1 MAERYRPITQYDEQF
16 EDKEVEQSEKNR
28 DNIELFE
35 NSTSYNP
42 EDLLLLSQEDAKTA
56 LDIERAAKDPQAFVS
71 VERSKQDLD
80 IAEGKVPGGNLLGHG
95 RQQVVY
101 NVQDIM
107 NPEID
112 KDGSLAA
119 SIGLP
124 RDLRKNWN
132 VLTHAID
139 TIRTEKLKGQN
150 LESSINI
157 KGIRE
162 KAANQE
168 RELTE
173 DEIEEIA
180 ELEADI
186 QENLEGIESN
196 EAQNKDRERIIGEY
210 WLNQL
215 EEDKQRGGG
224 FFGLNSISELAD
236 SLGGSYSEIAT
247 MAQTYAAGALFRAG
261 RRYAVAG
268 LVSAGTAATGYTVGT
283 GGSGIMGPQAIIGAI
298 IAAGGFLWGVASQ
311 YNQRSA
317 ESYAEMYGA
326 YDSKVAEDINHFKL
340 VNGREPNE
348 EEIAKI
354 KSKAEY
360 GIQDVYEQNMALL
373 TSDAIEMGLAFVPW
387 WNKLR
392 AVGKGVSNPYLR
404 KAAQAGVGGAF
415 MVGGGISEQMEEGYQ
430 HLIQENYQDGEYGEE
445 GFWRAVG
452 NSIGTYGETGKGV
465 ALHALTGLFDYRA
478 IGTRTASSGF
488 RAAANSGMAL
498 GLAMGG
504 GHAAAGKVIQ
514 KGTDQ
519 YNLQR
524 YGGDVDLIMGQFGPQ
539 AVEDR
544 IINEEQRVARLKWL
558 FEKTKEG
565 KGNFLN
571 KQGIRR
577 LAKAYQTLKQIDE
590 SIFEGIDEGEML
602 QSFADAEHFS
612 DLLSEEKFSDLTE
625 SGAENAFIQL
635 MRFSEVA
642 REQKTKLSEA
652 STVLQSEIDGITETD
667 LVAYDDEQKDNAR
680 RAMILKSKL
689 GTLNALIK
697 AQEKNK
703 EKRTPEEIE
712 EDKKRFEFLDDKN
725 KRLNLMSRAIDLQ
738 SLKQQR
744 KELQKKYDSLISESG
759 LSKNE
764 IRKKENI
771 QGAYHQVITH
781 SQSGKLA
788 NYFVADML
796 QSSSGKA
803 LENHATVQDFKN
815 NMEEVME
822 NAEEEKREEKE
833 EQEKIVTPDGSNDLK
848 NGDEAYYG
856 GKKGRYRE
864 IGGEHYFVPEEFKDL
879 NDGEIALLNHPEVVK
894 LNGPQDLS
902 TKKTKEKVE
911 SETKTK
917 VKKAKEKQDAPADQQ
932 DSTLENVEEKQEEVN
947 EEANEGLEAT
957 EGDPTEDEESNSD
970 IVEGDSASN
979 DPSLKLTTSGA
990 RNFSKYILSKIRN
1003 IFIDK
1008 SINVAIK
1015 LNNSKYKKL
1024 ETNAEELKDLA
1035 KALTTGVDPDTL
1047 TEKQQALL
1055 DKIAKEMGSL
1065 LYLEANPNAKADFIP
1080 PTNVGNKNLILAN
1093 YVKILSQVIENR
1105 ANKKE
1110 SYVSV
1115 TNPSYGYNNINGL
1128 KSSVQSL
1135 FTGNQEIQIGI
1146 SNGNTIIRGN
1156 DPIKALRAGVKGRI
1170 YAVVNGITVKLNHRN
1185 LNEQEAEILFEL
1197 LTLRLQAKGDQQYQ
1211 DSGLTVM
1218 EYINLLVPTYSAEKA
1233 KKLSNTGHSLFL
1245 GNNSVQFGDQRG
1257 QIITEDNIEAQ
1268 KENFLAWAQANKKRR
1283 IQGKALGK
1291 NMFQALGIKGKEKIV
1306 FLGQEYTNESKYD
1319 DVLYAG
1325 EDASNHVIS
1334 TDVKLIDGSPISLKY
1349 AGVDSKVVTQ
1359 EKKDDT
1365 EDQTPK
1371 DPEGGAADETGDGL
1385 FMDTT
1390 VDPNAE
1396 IGERVNQEEAKKW
1409 LLKILGP
1416 SIPIEFTPVLIRM
1429 ANMDGFSYGKFHAAM
1444 ITLSMKAPAGVEYHE
1459 AYHAIEELFLTDK
1472 EIQSLLEEG
1481 RKKYPKPSEDV
1492 IASFLKKYPGISRN
1506 TAERIY
1512 YSEVR
1517 AEDYRMYELGA
1528 KDAGL
1533 GTKTL
1538 RWFKMLKGLVTYIF
1552 TNKMTADL
1560 LFHRISSGFYAKKGP
1575 RPDKVAMW
1583 KRNDMTMALDSETKN
1598 PIPERTV
1605 KNTAKF
1611 LITKIINLP
1620 VEKGGMGGYVNIN
1633 NLTDFQL
1640 DPETLKG
1647 FLKEVKR
1654 QLKASKVIPEKDK
1667 AYYRDNIDSIADL
1680 LLETTAEQEI
1690 LLQQATQEYELALQQ
1705 AELEQ
1710 DEREASAIIKKARR
1724 DFKRAQL
1731 QARPTLVKEMIKEL
1745 MLIGIE
1751 ERTKLEIKEGEQTET
1766 QEKEAEAQDEQ
1777 NKDVVAATKHSY
1789 ESSNKDNATVNTKM
1803 VLNFLFQKKFTK
1815 DRGITFERDPYT
1827 GIPVAADFSSVWN
1840 TLEEELANIV
1850 QYAKQGKDGVEYVFV
1865 ADQMRKKIKEL
1876 AKKDPTFGQVTAI
1889 LKNLSQNEQIQFFEA
1904 FSKSSNNFL
1913 QSQKENKSNKKNEVT
1928 KKYRFFNPLKNSK
1941 KFRVFENWLENIKDV
1956 RLYNENISEAE
1967 RQAHA
1972 RKILKAWINLYT
1984 NLFDSLYEDKTYFN
1998 AKEDLEKIERL
2009 SKALNTIGINI
2020 DSNALLSLF
2029 NSENSLKENRKLLSD
2044 INMLFTAQNAS
2055 YSPALIAQG
2064 KGDFNYDEL
2073 NPIKGEKR
2081 IVLKLAQEA
2090 SRFNKDY
2097 GQNTIVGATGSSY
2110 WGFSPNHFLKK
2121 RLNQFKSSAAY
2132 YVGNLRESLFH
2143 KDSLLLDYLEMEE
2156 AEVEAR
2162 IFSGFKLKGAKEGK
2176 DYTDLSAAEE
2186 RSLRINMGI
2195 QDIFIPMTPAD
2206 KGSWNII
2213 SGFKAITLGDLREGF
2228 EYNKETDTY
2237 ILPEKVKK
2245 IFSRY
2250 AITELKRMAQTHVAL
2265 FGENAL
2271 PNEKLVQHYHYRKL
2285 NKDGT
2290 PNRKTGNGLKSQI
2303 FTSFNDKKVLEKM
2316 GILNKDGTI
2325 VPTDQLMQ
2333 NEEFNK
2339 VIDNALNSLIKTEI
2353 EAAKKEE
2360 IIKTTESG
2368 DIASLGEIDTEIGVK
2383 VAGVV
2388 GSTDKAVRMMIAK
2401 YALSGTIAN
2410 VETLKVFSG
2419 DPAFYKN
2426 MPDLSKRIPGIIAPG
2441 KDLIISSP
2449 DEVFYRAAVLQD
2461 VETGVS
2467 KEMREEYAFNLRKE
2481 GYSEEE
2487 IDNILAPYDD
2497 YSVTDAQGW
2506 ITLDRWRFLNEKLG
2520 RFDPE
2525 SKEHVAA
2532 FDRLKEGKG
2541 TKEDIKFIQAM
2552 PMKGM
2557 HFELRDESNLKVP
2570 TYIKYSQAVLIPQFT
2585 KGRELNNL
2593 LKAMIAQKVDEVIV
2607 DSGVK
2612 AGALSPI
2619 DITGVTTSELISSDK
2634 ISFNVMTLKNEYWK
2648 LQQDLSP
2655 HEKGGQQLE
2664 GSQIKKNI
2672 LANIFQSEMY
2682 ADNMTGHELIR
2693 QMHDVD
2699 RQLSDLGKKEL
2710 FDDFGIEII
2719 NELPVIANF
2728 EKLQRR
2734 LIEEFETGSS
2744 KDKTTKKLIASL
2756 ELNSSKTGFAV
2767 PLDENAFAN
2776 QINSAIGSF
2785 ITKRTVKQKISGGT
2799 YVQMSPFGE
2808 QRTKRY
2814 SSLSEAERN
2823 EIDKRV
2829 NKKALMAARKKE
2841 KGKTKRVQ
2849 ILLPNWF
2856 KDLVPGNESMSAA
2869 EIGKYVQD
2877 NRLLNGIAYRIPNQ
2891 GMSSIDA
2898 FEVVG
2903 FLPESMADTVIAYDE
2918 LTAKTGSDFDI
2929 DKMFIMLPE
2938 YGIDKKNNRYYYIDP
2953 KKYLNKDGTW
2963 KAESVDKISDYKKK
2977 QILKNRKLEL
2987 YGITIAHPS
2996 AFSQVITPLDSIT
3009 HKYNATKK
3017 RYLQAK
3023 ARIKLENKSAY
3034 TEIENLLTKI
3044 DEKKSAENINK
3055 FISKADEV
3063 LSATKDLEF
3072 FSPNYQLE
3080 TKQRFIGGKFGVG
3093 QTARHLVDHS
3103 ISQWVLDKN
3112 GKPYRLSTYIGMG
3125 NSYEIKTEDGV
3136 VISEL
3141 SSLAGAKGE
3150 AGNLISNTLS
3160 GRLNAY
3166 VDIAKD
3172 PYIFYLNNNRIT
3184 ANTVFMLD
3192 RLGVDPTWTDF
3203 FISQPSIE
3211 KFVEEKIRY
3220 ESEDRKNAID
3230 DEGRELNAMEAVAYS
3245 LGFSIEELKDMQNEV
3260 SIDYEVS
3267 IEELQNNLDSTKEFS
3282 PKEQLKLL
3290 IKYDKL
3296 SKFASELNKAVSAS
3310 KADTE
3315 GASGGIYEVIVSKR
3329 DKENLSQSDK
3339 ISGFDERFE
3348 GTMLGKYFENSI
3360 ELMDQLFQN
3369 KFAVTTSAFEE
3380 VFNKLALQTGINP
3393 YKDAATLRKLTEH
3406 FYGLYMA
3413 DQLRKGKKE
3422 DGTPFYDSKTTPRLF
3437 YGENSLAERLKKYQK
3452 EGSPIENNSLI
3463 QYLTPKTGNTEL
3475 DPSFITTT
3483 RTAVQDS
3490 ADLNELID
3498 SWQELLV
3505 HPDAEVRSFA
3515 EDLSVYSF
3523 ITTGN
3528 TSTIFGFSELIPL
3541 DFENELFN
3549 RIKYQTAAVMPTAPL
3564 ENPEYFGQEHIE
3576 TFVRNNLDFPG
3587 LVPTVT
3593 RSQTRWE
3600 SKKAMGVPSP
3610 KISEKL
3616 PKYGFFSSNPN
3627 LRLQDGQY
3635 NFKKYAKL
3643 KNSEGNSVLYTL
3655 VGVFQTQYKNK
3666 EGREKTFTAPVYA
3679 YLPSLGYNRAGK
3691 KIVEFRDIRSA
3702 VTENLIRNKD
3712 GILITRQDALQQV
3725 SEYLDTTIE
3734 ALDAEYKE
3742 FKDRGEGISIGY
3754 SASLELVDDLMNLT
3768 ELDVY
3773 TQNGVN
3779 TLRTKKAKANE
3790 HFGNP
3795 WSEGYHASTIKVSTV
3810 QRAVDNYKDWLLG
3823 IRYQDVKPA
3832 QRDWILNQ
3840 IKEGKLDGQKL
3851 LYPSRLVTRRKAQ
3864 GYSHAQAL
3872 AEVIEEIA
3880 ANGMPE
3886 VITERPGIQER
3897 MTAELP
3903 NRVSPTAKKHVPK
3916 ELVKTRIA
3924 TQYIGDGSPGSST
3937 DRYRI
3942 MYEEEGAAN
3951 TGEYTSDDIIYVSSN
3966 GGRPGRVN
3974 PVLNGV
3980 LQGEYVLVQKAM
3992 DAKATIVMDT
4002 VEHLKK
4008 TAKYNIGEI
4017 ALANYLADNGY
4028 AREDESGIWKPIN
4041 DNLNSLQKKA
4051 LEDQQNNCK

>member
-35 NSTSYNP
+35 QSTSFDP
-42 EDLLLLSQEDAKTA
+42 ADLLLLSKEEAKATLDA
-56 LDIERAAKDPQAFVS
+56 ERAAKDPQAFAS
-71 VERSKQDLD
+71 VESSKEGLAL
-80 IAEGKVPGGNLLGHG
+80 AEGKTPGGNLLGHG
-95 RQQVVY
+95 RQRIVY

-124 RDLRKNWN
+124 RDIRKNWN

-150 LESSINI
+150 LESSITI
-157 KGIRE
+157 KEIRQ

-173 DEIEEIA
+173 DEIEEVA

-236 SLGGSYSEIAT
+236 SLGGSYSEITT
-247 MAQTYAAGALFRAG
+247 MAQTYAAGYAFRTG
-261 RRYAVAG
+261 LRYAAG
-268 LVSAGTAATGYTVGT
+268 AAASYTLGT
-283 GGSGIMGPQAIIGAI
+283 GSSGWWGPQAIAGAALTLGGFAWGAI
-298 IAAGGFLWGVASQ
+298 SQ

-326 YDSKVAEDINHFKL
+326 YDSKVAEDINHFRL

-354 KSKAEY
+354 KSAAEY

-373 TSDAIEMGLAFVPW
+373 TGDAIEMALAFVPW

-392 AVGKGVSNPYLR
+392 AIGTGVSNPYLR

-415 MVGGGISEQMEEGYQ
+415 MVGGGITEQMEEGYQ

-452 NSIGTYGETGKGV
+452 NSIGTYGETAKGV

-514 KGTDQ
+514 KGTDK
-519 YNLQR
+519 YNMQR
-524 YGGDVDLIMGQFGPQ
+524 YGADADLIMGQFGPQ
-539 AVEDR
+539 AVEDKV
-544 IINEEQRVARLKWL
+544 IAEEQRVARLKWL

-565 KGNFLN
+565 KGNFLD
-571 KQGIRR
+571 KQGVRR

-590 SIFEGIDEGEML
+590 SIFEGVDEKEML
-602 QSFADAEHFS
+602 QSFAAAEHFS

-625 SGAENAFIQL
+625 PGAENAFIQL

-642 REQKTKLSEA
+642 REQKTKLGEA
-652 STVLQSEIDGITETD
+652 TTALQEEIDGITETD
-667 LVAYDDEQKDNAR
+667 LIAYDDEQKDNAR

-697 AQEKNK
+697 SQEN
-703 EKRTPEEIE
+703 IE
-712 EDKKRFEFLDDKN
+712 FIDDKN
-725 KRLNLMSRAIDLQ
+725 KRLNLMVKAIDL
-738 SLKQQR
+738 SLLKQEQ
-744 KELQKKYDSLISESG
+744 KALQKEYDSLISESG
-759 LSKNE
+759 LSKKD
-764 IRKKENI
+764 IRKKDNI
-771 QGAYHQVITH
+771 QGAYHQVVTH
-781 SQSGKLA
+781 SQSGKIA
-788 NYFVADML
+788 NFLSNDML
-796 QSSSGKA
+796 QSPNGKA
-803 LENHATVQDFKN
+803 LENHAAVQDFKN
-815 NMEEVME
+815 NIEEVVE
-822 NAEEEKREEKE
+822 NAEEKKKEEKE
-833 EQEKIVTPDGSNDLK
+833 EQEKIVTPEGSNELK

-856 GKKGRYRE
+856 GKKGRYKE
-864 IGGEHYFVPEEFKDL
+864 INGKHYFIPEELDKL
-879 NDGEIALLNHPEVVK
+879 NYSDSNLLNHPELVEI
-894 LNGPQDLS
+894 NGPQDLS

-911 SETKTK
+911 SETKTE
-917 VKKAKEKQDAPADQQ
+917 VKKTKEKNEASEDEQ
-932 DSTLENVEEKQEEVN
+932 DSTLENVEEKQEETN

-957 EGDPTEDEESNSD
+957 EDEVTEDEESNSD

-979 DPSLKLTTSGA
+979 DPSLKLTTNKA
-990 RNFSKYILSKIRN
+990 REFSRYILSKIRN

-1008 SINVAIK
+1008 SINVAIR
-1015 LNNSKYKKL
+1015 LNPSAYRSLNTTAK
-1024 ETNAEELKDLA
+1024 ELKDLA
-1035 KALTTGVDPDTL
+1035 EALTTSNAL
-1047 TEKQQALL
+1047 TERQQTLL
-1055 DKIAKEMGSL
+1055 DLIAKKADSL

-1080 PTNVGNKNLILAN
+1080 PTNVGNKNLILSN
-1093 YVKILSQVIENR
+1093 YIKILSQVVENR
-1105 ANKKE
+1105 ANKKD
-1110 SYVSV
+1110 SYVAV
-1115 TNPSYGYNNINGL
+1115 TNPSYGYNNVPGL
-1128 KSSVQSL
+1128 KNSVQSL

-1146 SNGNTIIRGN
+1146 SNGNTIVRGN
-1156 DPIKALRAGVKGRI
+1156 DSIKALRSGVKGRI

-1197 LTLRLQAKGDQQYQ
+1197 LSLRLQGQGGQQYQ
-1211 DSGLTVM
+1211 DSGLTVL
-1218 EYINLLVPTYSAEKA
+1218 EYINLLVPTYSAGKA
-1233 KKLSNTGHSLFL
+1233 KKLTNTTHSLFL
-1245 GNNSVQFGDQRG
+1245 GNNSIQFGDKKDQVL
-1257 QIITEDNIEAQ
+1257 TKDNIESQ

-1291 NMFQALGIKGKEKIV
+1291 NMFENLGIKDREKIV
-1306 FLGQEYTNESKYD
+1306 FLGQEYTKDSKYD
-1319 DVLYAG
+1319 DILYAG

-1334 TDVKLIDGSPISLKY
+1334 TDVRIDENGSPISLKY
-1349 AGVDSKVVTQ
+1349 AGVDSKVTTE
-1359 EKKDDT
+1359 EKK
-1365 EDQTPK
+1365 EDEEQE
-1371 DPEGGAADETGDGL
+1371 EGQDETGTL

-1396 IGERVNQEEAKKW
+1396 KGERVNQEEAKKW
-1409 LLKILGP
+1409 LLRTLGP
-1416 SIPIEFTPVLIRM
+1416 SIPVEFTPVLIRM

-1459 AYHAIEELFLTDK
+1459 AYHAVEELFLTDK

-1481 RKKYPKPSEDV
+1481 RKKYPKPSETV

-1528 KDAGL
+1528 KDASL

-1575 RPDKVAMW
+1575 RPDKMAMW

-1598 PIPERTV
+1598 PIPEKTV

-1620 VEKGGMGGYVNIN
+1620 VKDGGMGGYININ
-1633 NLTDFQL
+1633 SVTDFNL
-1640 DPETLKG
+1640 DEKQ
-1647 FLKEVKR
+1647 LKEFLNSVKN
-1654 QLKASKVIPEKDK
+1654 QLRTSKIIPEKDK
-1667 AYYRDNIDSIADL
+1667 AYYIENIDSIIDL
-1680 LLETTAEQEI
+1680 LLESTPEQKA
-1690 LLQQATQEYELALQQ
+1690 LLEQAGREYELALQK
-1705 AELEQ
+1705 AELEE
-1710 DEREASAIIKKARR
+1710 DEKEAIAITKKARR

-1751 ERTKLEIKEGEQTET
+1751 ERTKLETKKEEQTEA
-1766 QEKEAEAQDEQ
+1766 QEREAEERDEQ

-1803 VLNFLFQKKFTK
+1803 VLSFLYKKKFTK
-1815 DRGITFERDPYT
+1815 KRGITFERDLYT
-1827 GIPVAADFSSVWN
+1827 GIPMPADFSSVWN

-1865 ADQMRKKIKEL
+1865 ADQMRKRIKEL
-1876 AKKDPTFGQVTAI
+1876 TKKDPTFGQVTAI
-1889 LKNLSQNEQIQFFEA
+1889 LDQLNQNEQIQFFEA

-1913 QSQKENKSNKKNEVT
+1913 QSQKQNSTKEDEFT
-1928 KKYRFFNPLKNSK
+1928 KKYFFFNPLKNSK
-1941 KFRVFENWLENIKDV
+1941 KFRVFENWLENIKNV
-1956 RLYNENISEAE
+1956 KLYNENTSEKE
-1967 RQAHA
+1967 RQIHA
-1972 RKILKAWINLYT
+1972 QKIIKAWNSLYT
-1984 NLFDSLYEDKTYFN
+1984 DLFDSLYEEKTYFN
-1998 AKEDLEKIERL
+1998 VKEDSEKIERL

-2020 DSNALLSLF
+2020 DSNALFSLF
-2029 NSENSLKENRKLLSD
+2029 NSENTLKQNRKLLVD
-2044 INMLFTAQNAS
+2044 INRLFTSDNVK
-2055 YSPALIAQG
+2055 YSPATIAQG
-2064 KGDFNYDEL
+2064 EGEFNYDEL

-2121 RLNQFKSSAAY
+2121 RLNQFKSNAAY
-2132 YVGNLRESLFH
+2132 YVSNLRESLFH
-2143 KDSLLLDYLEMEE
+2143 KDSLLLDYLALEE

-2162 IFSGFKLKGAKEGK
+2162 IFSGFKIQGAKEGK
-2176 DYTDLSAAEE
+2176 DYTDLTAAEE

-2195 QDIFIPMTPAD
+2195 NDIFIPMTPAD
-2206 KGSWNII
+2206 KGSWNLIT
-2213 SGFKAITLGDLREGF
+2213 GFQAVTIGDLKEGF

-2250 AITELKRMAQTHVAL
+2250 AITELKRIAQTQVAL
-2265 FGENAL
+2265 FGENPL
-2271 PNEKLVQHYHYRKL
+2271 PDEKLVQHYHYRKL

-2290 PNRKTGNGLKSQI
+2290 PNRETGNALKSQI
-2303 FTSFNDKKVLEKM
+2303 FPSFNDKEVLEKM

-2339 VIDNALNSLIKTEI
+2339 VIDNALNSLIKTEV
-2353 EAAKKEE
+2353 EAAIKEE
-2360 IIKTTESG
+2360 IITTTESG
-2368 DIASLGEIDTEIGVK
+2368 DISSLGEIDTDMGVK
-2383 VAGVV
+2383 VVGIV
-2388 GSTDKAVRMMIAK
+2388 GSTDKAVRMMMTK
-2401 YALSGTIAN
+2401 YAISGTIAN
-2410 VETLKVFSG
+2410 IETLKMFSG
-2419 DPAFYKN
+2419 DPAFYKS

-2441 KDLIISSP
+2441 KDLILLSP

-2467 KEMREEYAFNLRKE
+2467 EEMRKEYANNLRKE
-2481 GYSEEE
+2481 GYTEEE

-2506 ITLDRWRFLNEKLG
+2506 ITLDRWRFLNERLG
-2520 RFDPE
+2520 RFDSE

-2532 FDRLKEGKG
+2532 FNRLKEGKG
-2541 TKEDIKFIQAM
+2541 TKEDIKFVQAM

-2557 HFELRDESNLKVP
+2557 HFELRDEGNLKVP
-2570 TYIKYSQAVLIPQFT
+2570 TYVKYSQAVLIPQFT
-2585 KGRELNNL
+2585 EGRELNNL
-2593 LKAMIAQKVDEVIV
+2593 LKAMIEQKVDEVIV

-2619 DITGVTTSELISSDK
+2619 DITGVNTSELVSSDK
-2634 ISFNVMTLKNEYWK
+2634 INFNVMTLRNEYWK

-2655 HEKGGQQLE
+2655 HEKGGEQLE

-2672 LANIFQSEMY
+2672 LANIFQNEMY
-2682 ADNMTGHELIR
+2682 APDMSGHELIR

-2699 RQLSDLGKKEL
+2699 RRLSDLGKKEL
-2710 FDDFGIEII
+2710 FDDFGIEVI
-2719 NELPVIANF
+2719 NGLPSIVNF

-2756 ELNSSKTGFAV
+2756 ELNSTKTGFAV

-2823 EIDKRV
+2823 EIDKRI
-2829 NKKALMAARKKE
+2829 NKKALSPARKKE

-2856 KDLVPGNESMSAA
+2856 KDLVPGNESMSAE
-2869 EIGKYVQD
+2869 EIGKYVKD

-2938 YGIDKKNNRYYYIDP
+2938 YGIDRKNNRYYYIDP

-2963 KAESVDKISDYKKK
+2963 NAESSKLSDYKKR
-2977 QILKNRKLEL
+2977 QVLKNRKLEL

-3023 ARIKLENKSAY
+3023 ARIKLENPSAF

-3044 DEKKSAENINK
+3044 EEKGSAENINN
-3055 FISKADEV
+3055 FIGKADEV

-3072 FSPNYQLE
+3072 FSPNYQFE

-3103 ISQWVLDKN
+3103 ISQWVLDKE
-3112 GKPYRLSTYIGMG
+3112 GQPYRLTTYVGMG
-3125 NSYEIKTEDGV
+3125 NVYEITNSEGEVIRTE
-3136 VISEL
+3136 

-3172 PYIFYLNNNRIT
+3172 PYIFYLNNNFIT

-3220 ESEDRKNAID
+3220 DSEDRKNAVD
-3230 DEGRELNAMEAVAYS
+3230 GEGRELNPMQAVAYS
-3245 LGFSIEELKDMQNEV
+3245 LGFSIEELKEMQNEIF
-3260 SIDYEVS
+3260 IDYEVS
-3267 IEELQNNLDSTKEFS
+3267 IEELQNNLDSTKES
-3282 PKEQLKLL
+3282 LPREQLALL

-3329 DKENLSQSDK
+3329 NKENLSQSDK
-3339 ISGFDERFE
+3339 INGFDERFE

-3369 KFAVTTSAFEE
+3369 KFAVTTNAFVE
-3380 VFNKLALQTGINP
+3380 VFNKLTLQTGIDP
-3393 YKDAATLRKLTEH
+3393 YKDSATLRKITEH

-3452 EGSPIENNSLI
+3452 EGSIIENNSLI
-3463 QYLTPKTGNTEL
+3463 KYLTPKTGNTAA

-3483 RTAVQDS
+3483 RSAVQDS

-3541 DFENELFN
+3541 DFENKLFN
-3549 RIKYQTAAVMPTAPL
+3549 RIKYQTAAVMPKAPL
-3564 ENPEYFGQEHIE
+3564 ENSEYFGEEHIE
-3576 TFVRNNLDFPG
+3576 TFVRNNIDFPG
-3587 LVPTVT
+3587 LVPTAGQAKT
-3593 RSQTRWE
+3593 KWKSRKS
-3600 SKKAMGVPSP
+3600 MGVPSP
-3610 KISEKL
+3610 KVSEKF

-3627 LRLQDGQY
+3627 LKLPDGQY
-3635 NFKKYAKL
+3635 GFKKYAKL
-3643 KNSEGNSVLYTL
+3643 KNSEGNTVLYTL
-3655 VGVFQTQYKNK
+3655 VGVFQTEYTGTDGKQ
-3666 EGREKTFTAPVYA
+3666 KTFKAPVYS

-3691 KIVEFRDIRSA
+3691 KVVEFRNIRSA
-3702 VTENLIRNKD
+3702 ITENLIRNEK
-3712 GILITRQDALQQV
+3712 GELITRQDALQQV
-3725 SEYLDTTIE
+3725 SEYIDVTFSELIMINNAFKQIE
-3734 ALDAEYKE
+3734 EKVPAD
-3742 FKDRGEGISIGY
+3742 Y

-3768 ELDVY
+3768 ELEVY

-3779 TLRTKKAKANE
+3779 TLRTNKAKANE

-3795 WSEGYHASTIKVSTV
+3795 WSQAGYAGTLKTDTV

-3823 IRYQDVKPA
+3823 VRFQDVKPA

-3840 IKEGKLDGQKL
+3840 IKEGRLDGQKL
-3851 LYPSRLVTRRKAQ
+3851 LYPSKLINRRIAK

-3903 NRVSPTAKKHVPK
+3903 NR
-3916 ELVKTRIA
+3916 
-3924 TQYIGDGSPGSST
+3924 
-3937 DRYRI
+3937 
-3942 MYEEEGAAN
+3942 
-3951 TGEYTSDDIIYVSSN
+3951 
-3966 GGRPGRVN
+3966 
-3974 PVLNGV
+3974 
-3980 LQGEYVLVQKAM
+3980 
-3992 DAKATIVMDT
+3992 
-4002 VEHLKK
+4002 
-4008 TAKYNIGEI
+4008 
-4017 ALANYLADNGY
+4017 ADNN
-4028 AREDESGIWKPIN
+4028 E
-4041 DNLNSLQKKA
+4041 LNSLQRKA
-4051 LEDQQNNCK
+4051 LEDQNNCK

>member
-16 EDKEVEQSEKNR
+16 ENKEVEQSEKNR

-35 NSTSYNP
+35 QSTSYDP
-42 EDLLLLSQEDAKTA
+42 ADLLLLSKEEAKAA
-56 LDIERAAKDPQAFVS
+56 LDAERAAIDPQAFAS
-71 VERSKQDLD
+71 VESSKEGLAL
-80 IAEGKVPGGNLLGHG
+80 AEGKTPGGNLLGHG

-124 RDLRKNWN
+124 RDIRKNWN

-157 KGIRE
+157 KGIQE
-162 KAANQE
+162 KAVNQE

-180 ELEADI
+180 ELEANI

-196 EAQNKDRERIIGEY
+196 EAQNKDRERIVGEY

-236 SLGGSYSEIAT
+236 SLGGSYSELST
-247 MAQTYAAGALFRAG
+247 MAETYAAGAAFRQGLKYAAVAATSYTTGTGTAG
-261 RRYAVAG
+261 WWGVPAVAG
-268 LVSAGTAATGYTVGT
+268 AALTV
-283 GGSGIMGPQAIIGAI
+283 
-298 IAAGGFLWGVASQ
+298 GGFLWGASSQ
-311 YNQRSA
+311 YRQRSA

-326 YDSKVAEDINHFKL
+326 YDSKISEDINHFKL

-348 EEIAKI
+348 EEIAQI
-354 KSKAEY
+354 KSAAEY

-373 TSDAIEMGLAFVPW
+373 TGDAIEMGLAFVPW

-392 AVGKGVSNPYLR
+392 LIGKGVSNPYLR
-404 KAAQAGVGGAF
+404 KAAQAGVGGTF
-415 MVGGGISEQMEEGYQ
+415 MVGGGIGEQMEEGYQ

-452 NSIGTYGETGKGV
+452 NSIGTYAETGKGV

-514 KGTDQ
+514 KSTDQ
-519 YNLQR
+519 YNLKR
-524 YGGDVDLIMGQFGPQ
+524 YGEDAELIMEQFGPQ
-539 AVEDR
+539 AVEDKV
-544 IINEEQRVARLKWL
+544 INETQRVARLGWL
-558 FEKTKEG
+558 FNKTKEG

-571 KQGIRR
+571 KQGVRR
-577 LAKAYQTLKQIDE
+577 LVKAYQTLKQIDE
-590 SIFEGIDEGEML
+590 SIFEGVNEEEML
-602 QSFADAEHFS
+602 QSFADSEHFS
-612 DLLSEEKFSDLTE
+612 DLLSENKFSDLTE

-635 MRFSEVA
+635 MRFTEVS
-642 REQKTKLSEA
+642 REQKTKLSAA
-652 STVLQSEIDGITETD
+652 STALQAEIDEITETD
-667 LVAYDDEQKDNAR
+667 LIAYDDEQKDNAR
-680 RAMILKSKL
+680 RAMVLKSKL

-697 AQEKNK
+697 SQQNM
-703 EKRTPEEIE
+703 
-712 EDKKRFEFLDDKN
+712 EFIDDKN
-725 KRLNLMSRAIDLQ
+725 KRLNLMARSIDL
-738 SLKQQR
+738 SLLKEQQ
-744 KELQKKYDSLISESG
+744 KALQKEYNTLISESG

-764 IRKKENI
+764 IRKKSNI

-796 QSSSGKA
+796 RSPSGKA

-815 NMEEVME
+815 NMEEVIE
-822 NAEEEKREEKE
+822 NAEEEKKEEKE
-833 EQEKIVTPDGSNDLK
+833 EQEKIVTPDGANDLQ
-848 NGDEAYYG
+848 NGNEAYYG
-856 GKKGRYRE
+856 GKKGVYRE
-864 IGGEHYFVPEEFKDL
+864 ISGFHYFVPEEFKDL
-879 NDGEIALLNHPEVVK
+879 NDGEIALLNHPEVVQI
-894 LNGPQDLS
+894 NGPQDLS

-911 SETKTK
+911 SETKSE
-917 VKKAKEKQDAPADQQ
+917 VKKTKEKQEAPADQK
-932 DSTLENVEEKQEEVN
+932 DSTLEDVEEKQEEVN
-947 EEANEGLEAT
+947 EESNEGLEPT
-957 EGDPTEDEESNSD
+957 EGDPTEDEESNND
-970 IVEGDSASN
+970 IVERDSASN
-979 DPSLKLTTSGA
+979 DPSLKLTTRGA
-990 RNFSKYILSKIRN
+990 KDFSKYILSKIRN

-1015 LNNSKYKKL
+1015 LNSSGYKKL
-1024 ETNAEELKDLA
+1024 KTNAKELKDLA
-1035 KALTTGVDPDTL
+1035 EALTTSDSL

-1055 DKIAKEMGSL
+1055 DKISKKVDSL
-1065 LYLEANPNAKADFIP
+1065 LYLEAYPGAKADFIP
-1080 PTNVGNKNLILAN
+1080 PTNVGNRNLILAN

-1115 TNPSYGYNNINGL
+1115 TNPSYGYNNVRGL
-1128 KSSVQSL
+1128 KNSVQSL
-1135 FTGNQEIQIGI
+1135 FTGNQEIQLGI
-1146 SNGNTIIRGN
+1146 SDGNTIVRGS

-1185 LNEQEAEILFEL
+1185 LNKQEAETLFEL
-1197 LTLRLQAKGDQQYQ
+1197 LSLRLQNKGGQQYQ
-1211 DSGLTVM
+1211 DSGLTVL
-1218 EYINLLVPTYSAEKA
+1218 EYINLLVPTYSAKKA
-1233 KKLSNTGHSLFL
+1233 KKLTNTAHSLFL
-1245 GNNSVQFGDQRG
+1245 GNNSVQFGDQEG
-1257 QIITEDNIEAQ
+1257 QFITNKNIEAQ

-1291 NMFQALGIKGKEKIV
+1291 NMFQALGIKDKEKIV
-1306 FLGQEYTNESKYD
+1306 FLGQEYTKDSKYD
-1319 DVLYAG
+1319 EILYAG

-1334 TDVKLIDGSPISLKY
+1334 TDVRLDENGSPIGLKY
-1349 AGVDSKVVTQ
+1349 AGVDSKVTTE
-1359 EKKDDT
+1359 EKK
-1365 EDQTPK
+1365 EEEEQE
-1371 DPEGGAADETGDGL
+1371 EGVDETGSL

-1396 IGERVNQEEAKKW
+1396 TGERVNQEEAKKW
-1409 LLKILGP
+1409 LLRTLGP

-1429 ANMDGFSYGKFHAAM
+1429 ANMDGFSYGKFHSAM

-1492 IASFLKKYPGISRN
+1492 IASFLKKYPGVSRN

-1517 AEDYRMYELGA
+1517 AEDYRMYELGS
-1528 KDAGL
+1528 KDASL

-1598 PIPERTV
+1598 PIPAKTV

-1620 VEKGGMGGYVNIN
+1620 VKDGGMGGYININ
-1633 NLTDFQL
+1633 SVTNFNLN
-1640 DPETLKG
+1640 E
-1647 FLKEVKR
+1647 E
-1654 QLKASKVIPEKDK
+1654 QLKNSLKDVKKDIKNSELIPEKDK
-1667 AYYRDNIDSIADL
+1667 AYYTDNIDSIIDL
-1680 LLETTAEQEI
+1680 LLESTPEQKA
-1690 LLQQATQEYELALQQ
+1690 LLEQANQEYELALEQ
-1705 AELEQ
+1705 AELEE
-1710 DEREASAIIKKARR
+1710 DEREAIAITKKARK

-1751 ERTKLEIKEGEQTET
+1751 EKTKLETKEKEQTENE
-1766 QEKEAEAQDEQ
+1766 EKEAEAKDEQ

-1803 VLNFLFQKKFTK
+1803 ILNFLFQKKFTK
-1815 DRGITFERDPYT
+1815 KRGITFERDPYT
-1827 GIPVAADFSSVWN
+1827 GIPMPADFSSIWN

-1865 ADQMRKKIKEL
+1865 ADQMRKKIKQL
-1876 AKKDPTFGQVTAI
+1876 TKSDPTFGQVTAI
-1889 LKNLSQNEQIQFFEA
+1889 LNKLNINEQIQFFEA
-1904 FSKSSNNFL
+1904 FSKSSNNFH
-1913 QSQKENKSNKKNEVT
+1913 QTQKIKGT
-1928 KKYRFFNPLKNSK
+1928 KKDDFTTKYIFFDPLKNSK
-1941 KFRVFENWLENIKDV
+1941 KFRVFENWLENLKNV
-1956 RLYNENISEAE
+1956 KLYDENISNEE

-1972 RKILKAWINLYT
+1972 QKIVNAWSDFYT
-1984 NLFDSLYEDKTYFN
+1984 SLFNVLTEGDKQVARKTYFN
-1998 AKEDLEKIERL
+1998 IRQDLEKIKRL
-2009 SKALNTIGINI
+2009 SNALNTIGIDI
-2020 DSNALLSLF
+2020 STEALFSLL
-2029 NSENSLKENRKLLSD
+2029 NSENTLQENRKILVD
-2044 INMLFTAQNAS
+2044 INRLFTSDNVE
-2055 YSPALIAQG
+2055 YSPAKIAKGEG
-2064 KGDFNYDEL
+2064 KFNYDEL

-2081 IVLKLAQEA
+2081 IVLQLAKET

-2097 GQNTIVGATGSSY
+2097 GQNTIIGATGSSY

-2121 RLNQFKSSAAY
+2121 RLNQFKSNASY
-2132 YVGNLRESLFH
+2132 YVSNLRESLFH
-2143 KDSLLLDYLEMEE
+2143 KDSLLLDYLALEE

-2162 IFSGFKLKGAKEGK
+2162 IFSGFKIRGAKEGK
-2176 DYTDLSAAEE
+2176 DYTDLTAAEE

-2195 QDIFIPMTPAD
+2195 NDIFIPMTPAD
-2206 KGSWNII
+2206 KGSWNYIT
-2213 SGFKAITLGDLREGF
+2213 GFKAITIGDLKEGF

-2250 AITELKRMAQTHVAL
+2250 AITELKRIAQTQVAL
-2265 FGENAL
+2265 FGENPL
-2271 PNEKLVQHYHYRKL
+2271 PDEKLVQHYHYKKL

-2290 PNRKTGNGLKSQI
+2290 PNRKTGNALKSQI
-2303 FTSFNDKKVLEKM
+2303 FPSFNDKKVLEKI

-2325 VPTDQLMQ
+2325 VPTDQLME

-2339 VIDNALNSLIKTEI
+2339 IIDNSLNYIIQTEVK
-2353 EAAKKEE
+2353 AAIKEE
-2360 IIKTTESG
+2360 IITTTESG
-2368 DIASLGEIDTEIGVK
+2368 DISNLGEIDVNTGVK
-2383 VAGVV
+2383 VV
-2388 GSTDKAVRMMIAK
+2388 GEVGGSVDKAVRIMIAK

-2410 VETLKVFSG
+2410 IETLKMFSG
-2419 DPAFYKN
+2419 DPAFYKS
-2426 MPDLSKRIPGIIAPG
+2426 MPDLSKRVPGIIAPG

-2449 DEVFYRAAVLQD
+2449 DEIFYRAAVLQD
-2461 VETGVS
+2461 VEDKIS
-2467 KEMREEYAFNLRKE
+2467 EEMREEYAFNLRKE
-2481 GYSEEE
+2481 GYSEED

-2506 ITLDRWRFLNEKLG
+2506 ITLDRWRFINEKLG
-2520 RFDPE
+2520 RFDSE
-2525 SKEHVAA
+2525 SKEHVEA
-2532 FDRLKEGKG
+2532 FNRLKEGKG
-2541 TKEDIKFIQAM
+2541 TKEDVKFIQAM

-2557 HFELRDESNLKVP
+2557 HFELRDEGNLKVP

-2593 LKAMIAQKVDEVIV
+2593 LEAMAAQKIDEVIV

-2612 AGALSPI
+2612 TGALSPI
-2619 DITGVTTSELISSDK
+2619 NITGVTTSNLISSDK
-2634 ISFNVMTLKNEYWK
+2634 INFNVMPLKNEYWK

-2664 GSQIKKNI
+2664 GSQVKKNI
-2672 LANIFQSEMY
+2672 LANIFQNEMY
-2682 ADNMTGHELIR
+2682 TPDMSGHELIR

-2719 NELPVIANF
+2719 NGLPTIANF
-2728 EKLQRR
+2728 EKIQRR

-2767 PLDENAFAN
+2767 SLDENAFQN

-2785 ITKRTVKQKISGGT
+2785 VTKRTVKQKISGGT

-2808 QRTKRY
+2808 QRTTRY

-2829 NKKALMAARKKE
+2829 NKKALMAARKKQ

-2856 KDLVPGNESMSAA
+2856 KDLVPGNESMSAE
-2869 EIGKYVQD
+2869 EIGKYVKD

-2938 YGIDKKNNRYYYIDP
+2938 YGIDKKSNRYYYIDP
-2953 KKYLNKDGTW
+2953 NKYLNKDGTW
-2963 KAESVDKISDYKKK
+2963 KEGSSKVSDYKKK

-3023 ARIKLENKSAY
+3023 TRIKLFNESEY
-3034 TEIENLLTKI
+3034 TEIENLLAKI
-3044 DEKKSAENINK
+3044 DEKKSAENINN

-3072 FSPNYQLE
+3072 FSPNYQFE

-3103 ISQWVLDKN
+3103 ISQWVLDKE
-3112 GKPYRLSTYIGMG
+3112 GKPYRLTTYIGMG
-3125 NSYEIKTEDGV
+3125 NSYEITTEDGV
-3136 VISEL
+3136 GLMKE

-3203 FISQPSIE
+3203 FISQPVIE

-3220 ESEDRKNAID
+3220 ESDDRKNVKD
-3230 DEGRELNAMEAVAYS
+3230 EEGRELDAMEAVAYS
-3245 LGFSIEELKDMQNEV
+3245 LGFSIEELKEMQNE
-3260 SIDYEVS
+3260 IFINYEVS
-3267 IEELQNNLDSTKEFS
+3267 IEELQNNLDSTKES
-3282 PKEQLKLL
+3282 STQEQLALL

-3329 DKENLSQSDK
+3329 DKESLLQSDK
-3339 ISGFDERFE
+3339 ISGFEERFE

-3360 ELMDQLFQN
+3360 ELVDQLFQN
-3369 KFAVTTSAFEE
+3369 KFAVTTNAFTS
-3380 VFNKLALQTGINP
+3380 VFDKLTRQTGINP
-3393 YKDAATLRKLTEH
+3393 YKDSAALRKLTEH

-3422 DGTPFYDSKTTPRLF
+3422 DNTPFYDSKTTARLF
-3437 YGENSLAERLKKYQK
+3437 YGKNNIAERLKKYQK
-3452 EGSPIENNSLI
+3452 EGSPIENNNLI
-3463 QYLTPKTGNTEL
+3463 AYLTPKTGNTVS

-3483 RTAVQDS
+3483 RAAVQDS

-3498 SWQELLV
+3498 SWQELLI

-3515 EDLSVYSF
+3515 EDLSIYSF
-3523 ITTGN
+3523 LTTGN

-3541 DFENELFN
+3541 DFENKLFN
-3549 RIKYQTAAVMPTAPL
+3549 RIKYQTAAVMPKAPL
-3564 ENPEYFGQEHIE
+3564 ENSEYFGEEHIE
-3576 TFVRNNLDFPG
+3576 TFVRNNIDFPG
-3587 LVPTVT
+3587 LVPMAGQA
-3593 RSQTRWE
+3593 QTKWKSR
-3600 SKKAMGVPSP
+3600 KAMGVPSP
-3610 KISEKL
+3610 TVSEKL

-3627 LRLQDGQY
+3627 LRLVDGEY
-3635 NFKKYAKL
+3635 SYKKYAKL
-3643 KNSEGNSVLYTL
+3643 KNLEGNTVLYKL
-3655 VGVFQTQYKNK
+3655 AGVFQTQY
-3666 EGREKTFTAPVYA
+3666 EGKDGKEKTFAAPVYS
-3679 YLPSLGYNRAGK
+3679 YIPSLGYNRSGK
-3691 KIVEFRDIRSA
+3691 KIVEFRDIRSE
-3702 VTENLIRNKD
+3702 VTENIIRNEK
-3712 GILITRQDALQQV
+3712 GILITTQDALQQIT
-3725 SEYLDTTIE
+3725 EYLDVTIKT
-3734 ALDAEYKE
+3734 LDDANKSFSETQDKLYS
-3742 FKDRGEGISIGY
+3742 DY

-3768 ELDVY
+3768 ELEVY

-3795 WSEGYHASTIKVSTV
+3795 WSQAGYAGTLKTDTV

-3823 IRYQDVKPA
+3823 IKFQDVKPL

-3851 LYPSRLVTRRKAQ
+3851 LYPSKLINRPIAK

-3880 ANGMPE
+3880 SNGMPE

-3897 MTAELP
+3897 
-3903 NRVSPTAKKHVPK
+3903 
-3916 ELVKTRIA
+3916 
-3924 TQYIGDGSPGSST
+3924 
-3937 DRYRI
+3937 
-3942 MYEEEGAAN
+3942 
-3951 TGEYTSDDIIYVSSN
+3951 IIN
-3966 GGRPGRVN
+3966 N
-3974 PVLNGV
+3974 
-3980 LQGEYVLVQKAM
+3980 E
-3992 DAKATIVMDT
+3992 
-4002 VEHLKK
+4002 
-4008 TAKYNIGEI
+4008 
-4017 ALANYLADNGY
+4017 
-4028 AREDESGIWKPIN
+4028 
-4041 DNLNSLQKKA
+4041 LNSLQKKA